1 MVKAVT
7 EDTYS
12 DGEMNLLDYLI
23 VLAKYGRLIVF
34 VSAAIT
40 IITYLCLFLSPNL
53 YTSTARILPPGQ
65 NMTLS
70 AQVLNSLGGVGIPGA
85 SASQGIGGMAAGLLG
100 LESPAE
106 LYVGIMTGDTI
117 LDRIIARF
125 NLQKRY
131 HQKYIQNARDL
142 LARMVNISVGKK
154 DNLISIAVTD
164 TDPKRAAEMANAF
177 IAELDKLLRNLTAQ
191 EARNRLA
198 FLEKERVRVNH
209 NLTQAENVL
218 RNFSVQ
224 KGVIQINAQA
234 KGILE
239 YIANLRAQIDARE
252 VQVEVLRK
260 QATPYNYDVVRLETE
275 IKGLKD
281 KLVAAENRYDPNCV
295 GDVCLP
301 TSKVPALGLEYLRL
315 YREVKF
321 QEALYQLYNQLVEV
335 ARLDIARSFPTI
347 QVVDRAL
354 PPEQRS
360 NRRLLPA
367 VLAGIV
373 ACLMMVLVA
382 FGLEHWQNTLQSA
395 EEEERKKQLMKYIQQ
410 WQLEGNRFLNFF
422 KFKKR

>member
-12 DGEMNLLDYLI
+12 DGEINLLDYLI

-106 LYVGIMTGDTI
+106 LYVGIMTGDTVF
-117 LDRIIARF
+117 DRIIERF
-125 NLQKRY
+125 HLQKRY
-131 HQKYIQNARDL
+131 HLKYIQNARDH
-142 LARMVNISVGKK
+142 LARMVDISVGKK

-177 IAELDKLLRNLTAQ
+177 VGELDKLLRNLTAQ

-218 RNFSVQ
+218 SNFSVQ
-224 KGVIQINAQA
+224 KGVIQIDAQA

-281 KLVAAENRYDPNCV
+281 KLTAAEKQYDPNCV

-301 TSKVPALGLEYLRL
+301 TSKVPTLGLEYMRL

-321 QEALYQLYNQLVEV
+321 QEALYQLYTQLVEV

-367 VLAGIV
+367 VLAGIL
-373 ACLMMVLVA
+373 ACFMMVLVA

-395 EEEERKKQLMKYIQQ
+395 EEEKRKKQLMKYIQQ
-410 WQLEGNRFLNFF
+410 WQFEGNRFLNFF
-422 KFKKR
+422 KKKP